1 MENNAASAAAAVTA
15 APVSAPARA
24 SGPATPTLK
33 PRAPHPLRAAA
44 TASVPRLSHD
54 LSRTLADFSIYTL
67 VYISAVF
74 IVLLL
79 VGIIAY
85 VCAKGWPALN
95 LEFFTCSTS
104 LRKGTIGVAG
114 NIINTLIIVVVTL
127 AIAIPIGVGSAIY
140 LQEYAQNKRLVHV
153 IDFATDVLA
162 GIPSIIFGLFGMLF
176 FGHMLKLGY
185 SLLCG
190 ALTLALMVLPLI
202 IRNTQEALSC
212 VPHGYKLGAFGL
224 GAGTWHTIRTILLPV
239 AAPSIVTGVILAL
252 GRIVAESAALLFTAG
267 SAKVLPH
274 SIGALFSK
282 LFTSGGTLTVQLYL
296 SATSQG
302 DFTTAFGIACILLA
316 FTLLI
321 NAATH
326 ALIALTSSRTL
337 QHA

>member
-1 MENNAASAAAAVTA
+1 MENNTIPAPGAAQVSNTMGASTNVCASTA
-15 APVSAPARA
+15 M
-24 SGPATPTLK
+24 
-33 PRAPHPLRAAA
+33 RAPRLPHEIAVA
-44 TASVPRLSHD
+44 TADCTV
-54 LSRTLADFSIYTL
+54 YTC
-67 VYISAVF
+67 VYISAAL

-79 VGIIAY
+79 VGIIGY
-85 VCAKGWPALN
+85 VLAQGWPALN

-114 NIINTLIIVVVTL
+114 NIINTLIIVVATL
-127 AIAIPIGVGSAIY
+127 AIAIPIGVGGAIY
-140 LQEYAQNKRLVHV
+140 LQEYATNKKLVRV

-176 FGHMLKLGY
+176 FGQVLRLGY

-202 IRNTQEALSC
+202 TRNTQEALTC
-212 VPHGYKLGAFGL
+212 VPQGYKLGAFGL
-224 GAGTWHTIRTILLPV
+224 GAGKWHTIRTILLPV

-267 SAKVLPH
+267 SAKLLPQ
-274 SIGALFSK
+274 SIGGLFSK

-302 DFTTAFGIACILLA
+302 DFTTAFGIACILLV

-321 NAATH
+321 NVATH
-326 ALIALTSSRTL
+326 ALIARTSSRTL
-337 QHA
+337 QTS

>member
-1 MENNAASAAAAVTA
+1 MENNAIPAPGAAQVSNTMGASTNVCASTA
-15 APVSAPARA
+15 M
-24 SGPATPTLK
+24 
-33 PRAPHPLRAAA
+33 RAPRLPHEIAVA
-44 TASVPRLSHD
+44 TADCTV
-54 LSRTLADFSIYTL
+54 YTC
-67 VYISAVF
+67 VYISAAL

-79 VGIIAY
+79 VGIIGY
-85 VCAKGWPALN
+85 VLAQGWPALN

-114 NIINTLIIVVVTL
+114 NIINTLIIVVATL
-127 AIAIPIGVGSAIY
+127 AIAIPIGVGGAIY
-140 LQEYAQNKRLVHV
+140 LQEYATNKKLVRV

-176 FGHMLKLGY
+176 FGQVLRLGY

-202 IRNTQEALSC
+202 TRNTQEALTC
-212 VPHGYKLGAFGL
+212 VPQGYKLGAFGL
-224 GAGTWHTIRTILLPV
+224 GAGKWHTIRTILLPV

-267 SAKVLPH
+267 SAKLLPQ
-274 SIGALFSK
+274 SIGGLFSK

-302 DFTTAFGIACILLA
+302 DFTTAFGIACILLV

-321 NAATH
+321 NVATH
-326 ALIALTSSRTL
+326 ALIARTSSRTL
-337 QHA
+337 QTS

>member
-1 MENNAASAAAAVTA
+1 MENNTIPASDAAQVSSIIGESANVCTSTAVRAPRLPHEIAVAAA
-15 APVSAPARA
+15 
-24 SGPATPTLK
+24 
-33 PRAPHPLRAAA
+33 
-44 TASVPRLSHD
+44 
-54 LSRTLADFSIYTL
+54 DFTVYTC
-67 VYISAVF
+67 VYISAAL

-79 VGIIAY
+79 VGIIGY
-85 VCAKGWPALN
+85 VLAQGWPALN

-114 NIINTLIIVVVTL
+114 NIINTLIIVVATL
-127 AIAIPIGVGSAIY
+127 AIAIPIGVGGAIY
-140 LQEYAQNKRLVHV
+140 LQEYANNKKLVRV

-176 FGHMLKLGY
+176 FGQVLRLGY

-202 IRNTQEALSC
+202 TRNTQEALAC
-212 VPHGYKLGAFGL
+212 VPQGYKLGAFGL
-224 GAGTWHTIRTILLPV
+224 GAGKWHTIRTILLPV

-267 SAKVLPH
+267 STKLLPQ
-274 SIGALFSK
+274 SIDALFSK

-302 DFTTAFGIACILLA
+302 DFTTAFGIACILLV

-321 NAATH
+321 NVATH
-326 ALIALTSSRTL
+326 ALIARTSSRTL
-337 QHA
+337 QTS

>member
-1 MENNAASAAAAVTA
+1 MENNTIPAPAAVRVPATVHAAGNTQVLTAAHTLHFPHELAVAAA
-15 APVSAPARA
+15 
-24 SGPATPTLK
+24 
-33 PRAPHPLRAAA
+33 
-44 TASVPRLSHD
+44 
-54 LSRTLADFSIYTL
+54 DFTVYTC
-67 VYISAVF
+67 VYISTAL

-79 VGIIAY
+79 VGIIGY
-85 VCAKGWPALN
+85 VLAQGWPALN

-114 NIINTLIIVVVTL
+114 NIINTLIIVVATL
-127 AIAIPIGVGSAIY
+127 AIAIPIGVGGAIY
-140 LQEYAQNKRLVHV
+140 LQEYANNKKLVRV

-176 FGHMLKLGY
+176 FGQVLRLGY

-202 IRNTQEALSC
+202 TRNTQEALAC
-212 VPHGYKLGAFGL
+212 VPQGYKLGAFGL
-224 GAGTWHTIRTILLPV
+224 GAGKWHTIRNILLPV

-267 SAKVLPH
+267 SAKLLPQ
-274 SIGALFSK
+274 SIDALFSK

-302 DFTTAFGIACILLA
+302 DFTTAFGIACILLV

-321 NAATH
+321 NVATH
-326 ALIALTSSRTL
+326 ALIARTSSRTL
-337 QHA
+337 QTS

>member
-1 MENNAASAAAAVTA
+1 MENNTIPAPGAAQVSSTMGASANVCASTAVC
-15 APVSAPARA
+15 
-24 SGPATPTLK
+24 TPRL
-33 PRAPHPLRAAA
+33 PHEIAVA
-44 TASVPRLSHD
+44 TA
-54 LSRTLADFSIYTL
+54 DFTVYTC
-67 VYISAVF
+67 VYISAAL

-79 VGIIAY
+79 VGIIGY
-85 VCAKGWPALN
+85 VLAQGWPALN

-114 NIINTLIIVVVTL
+114 NIINTLIIVVATL
-127 AIAIPIGVGSAIY
+127 AISIPIGVGGAIY
-140 LQEYAQNKRLVHV
+140 LQEYATNKKLVRV

-176 FGHMLKLGY
+176 FGQVLRLGY

-202 IRNTQEALSC
+202 TRNTQEALAC
-212 VPHGYKLGAFGL
+212 VPQGYKLGAFGL
-224 GAGTWHTIRTILLPV
+224 GAGKWHTIRTILLPV

-267 SAKVLPH
+267 SAKLLPQ
-274 SIGALFSK
+274 SIDALFSK

-302 DFTTAFGIACILLA
+302 DFTTAFGIACILLV

-321 NAATH
+321 NVATH
-326 ALIALTSSRTL
+326 ALIARTSSRTL
-337 QHA
+337 QTS

>member
-1 MENNAASAAAAVTA
+1 MENNAIPAPGVAQVSSTMGASANVCASTAVC
-15 APVSAPARA
+15 
-24 SGPATPTLK
+24 TPRL
-33 PRAPHPLRAAA
+33 PHELAVA
-44 TASVPRLSHD
+44 TA
-54 LSRTLADFSIYTL
+54 DFTVYTC
-67 VYISAVF
+67 VYISAAL

-79 VGIIAY
+79 VGIIGY
-85 VCAKGWPALN
+85 VLAQGWPALN

-114 NIINTLIIVVVTL
+114 NIINTLIIVVATL
-127 AIAIPIGVGSAIY
+127 AIAIPIGVGGAIY
-140 LQEYAQNKRLVHV
+140 LQEYATNKKLVRV

-176 FGHMLKLGY
+176 FGQVLRLGY

-202 IRNTQEALSC
+202 TRNTQEALAC
-212 VPHGYKLGAFGL
+212 VPQGYKLGAFGL
-224 GAGTWHTIRTILLPV
+224 GAGKWHTIRTILLPV

-267 SAKVLPH
+267 SAKLLPQ
-274 SIGALFSK
+274 SIGGLFSK

-302 DFTTAFGIACILLA
+302 DFTTAFGIACILLV

-321 NAATH
+321 NVATH
-326 ALIALTSSRTL
+326 ALIARTSSRTL
-337 QHA
+337 QTS

>member
-1 MENNAASAAAAVTA
+1 MENNTI
-15 APVSAPARA
+15 PA
-24 SGPATPTLK
+24 SGAAQVSNTMGASTNVCASTAV
-33 PRAPHPLRAAA
+33 RAPRLPHEIAAA
-44 TASVPRLSHD
+44 TA
-54 LSRTLADFSIYTL
+54 DFTVYTC
-67 VYISAVF
+67 VYISAAL

-79 VGIIAY
+79 VGIIGY
-85 VCAKGWPALN
+85 VLAQGWPALN

-114 NIINTLIIVVVTL
+114 NIINTLIIVVATL
-127 AIAIPIGVGSAIY
+127 AIAIPIGVGGAIY
-140 LQEYAQNKRLVHV
+140 LQEYATNKKLVRV

-176 FGHMLKLGY
+176 FGQVLRLGY

-202 IRNTQEALSC
+202 TRNTQEALAC
-212 VPHGYKLGAFGL
+212 VPQGYKLGAFGL
-224 GAGTWHTIRTILLPV
+224 GAGKWHTIRTILLPV

-267 SAKVLPH
+267 SAKLLPQ
-274 SIGALFSK
+274 SIDALFSK

-302 DFTTAFGIACILLA
+302 DFTTAFGIACILLV

-321 NAATH
+321 NVATH
-326 ALIALTSSRTL
+326 ALIARTSSRTL
-337 QHA
+337 QTS

>member
-1 MENNAASAAAAVTA
+1 MENNAIPAPGVAQVSSTMGASANVCASTAVC
-15 APVSAPARA
+15 
-24 SGPATPTLK
+24 TPRL
-33 PRAPHPLRAAA
+33 PHELAVA
-44 TASVPRLSHD
+44 TA
-54 LSRTLADFSIYTL
+54 DFTVYTC
-67 VYISAVF
+67 VYISAAL

-79 VGIIAY
+79 VGIIGY
-85 VCAKGWPALN
+85 VLAQGWPALN

-114 NIINTLIIVVVTL
+114 NIINTLIIVVATL
-127 AIAIPIGVGSAIY
+127 AIAIPIGVGGAIY
-140 LQEYAQNKRLVHV
+140 LQEYATNKKLVRV

-176 FGHMLKLGY
+176 FGQVLSLGY

-202 IRNTQEALSC
+202 TRNTQEALAC
-212 VPHGYKLGAFGL
+212 VPQGYKLGAFGL
-224 GAGTWHTIRTILLPV
+224 GAGKWHTIRTILLPV

-267 SAKVLPH
+267 SAKLLPQ
-274 SIGALFSK
+274 SIGGLFSK

-302 DFTTAFGIACILLA
+302 DFTTAFGIACILLV

-321 NAATH
+321 NVATH
-326 ALIALTSSRTL
+326 ALIARTSSRTL
-337 QHA
+337 QTS

>member
-1 MENNAASAAAAVTA
+1 MENNTIPAPGAAQVSSIIGESANVCTSTAV
-15 APVSAPARA
+15 R
-24 SGPATPTLK
+24 
-33 PRAPHPLRAAA
+33 
-44 TASVPRLSHD
+44 VPRLPHD
-54 LSRTLADFSIYTL
+54 IGVAAADFTVYTC
-67 VYISAVF
+67 VYISATL

-79 VGIIAY
+79 VGIIGY
-85 VCAKGWPALN
+85 VLAQGWPALN

-114 NIINTLIIVVVTL
+114 NIINTLIIVVATL
-127 AIAIPIGVGSAIY
+127 AISIPIGVGGAIY
-140 LQEYAQNKRLVHV
+140 LQEYATNKKLVRV

-176 FGHMLKLGY
+176 FGQVLRLGY

-202 IRNTQEALSC
+202 TRNTQEALTC
-212 VPHGYKLGAFGL
+212 VPQGYKLGAFGL
-224 GAGTWHTIRTILLPV
+224 GAGKWHTIRTILLPV

-267 SAKVLPH
+267 SSKLLPQ
-274 SIGALFSK
+274 SIGGLFSK

-302 DFTTAFGIACILLA
+302 DFTTAFGIACILLV

-321 NAATH
+321 NVATH
-326 ALIALTSSRTL
+326 ALIARTSSRTL
-337 QHA
+337 QTS

>member
-1 MENNAASAAAAVTA
+1 MENNTIPAPGAAQVSSIIGESANVCTSTAVRAPRLPHDIGVAAA
-15 APVSAPARA
+15 
-24 SGPATPTLK
+24 
-33 PRAPHPLRAAA
+33 
-44 TASVPRLSHD
+44 
-54 LSRTLADFSIYTL
+54 DFTVYTC
-67 VYISAVF
+67 VYISAAL

-79 VGIIAY
+79 VGIIGY
-85 VCAKGWPALN
+85 VLAQGLPALN

-114 NIINTLIIVVVTL
+114 NIINTLIIVVATL
-127 AIAIPIGVGSAIY
+127 AIAIPIGVGGAIY
-140 LQEYAQNKRLVHV
+140 LQEYANNKKLVRV

-176 FGHMLKLGY
+176 FGQVLRLGY

-202 IRNTQEALSC
+202 TRNTQEALAC
-212 VPHGYKLGAFGL
+212 VPQGYKLGAFGL
-224 GAGTWHTIRTILLPV
+224 GAGKWHTIRTILLPV

-267 SAKVLPH
+267 SAKLLPQ
-274 SIGALFSK
+274 SIGGLFSK

-302 DFTTAFGIACILLA
+302 DFTTAFGIACILLV

-321 NAATH
+321 NVATH
-326 ALIALTSSRTL
+326 ALIARTSSRTL
-337 QHA
+337 QTS

>member
-1 MENNAASAAAAVTA
+1 MENNTIPAPGAAQVSNTMGTSTNVCASTA
-15 APVSAPARA
+15 M
-24 SGPATPTLK
+24 
-33 PRAPHPLRAAA
+33 RAPRLPHEIAVA
-44 TASVPRLSHD
+44 TADCTV
-54 LSRTLADFSIYTL
+54 YTC
-67 VYISAVF
+67 VYISAAL

-79 VGIIAY
+79 VGIIGY
-85 VCAKGWPALN
+85 VLAQGWPALN

-114 NIINTLIIVVVTL
+114 NIINTLIIVVATL
-127 AIAIPIGVGSAIY
+127 AIAIPIGVGGAIY
-140 LQEYAQNKRLVHV
+140 LQEYATNKKLVRV

-176 FGHMLKLGY
+176 FGQVLRLGY

-202 IRNTQEALSC
+202 TRNTQEALTC
-212 VPHGYKLGAFGL
+212 VPQGYKLGAFGL
-224 GAGTWHTIRTILLPV
+224 GAGKWHTIRTILLPV

-267 SAKVLPH
+267 SAKLLPQ
-274 SIGALFSK
+274 SIGGLFSK

-302 DFTTAFGIACILLA
+302 DFTTAFGIACILLV

-321 NAATH
+321 NVATH
-326 ALIALTSSRTL
+326 ALIARTSSRTL
-337 QHA
+337 QTS

>member
-1 MENNAASAAAAVTA
+1 MENNTIPALGAAQVSNTMGASTNVCASTAVH
-15 APVSAPARA
+15 
-24 SGPATPTLK
+24 TPRL
-33 PRAPHPLRAAA
+33 PHEIAVA
-44 TASVPRLSHD
+44 TA
-54 LSRTLADFSIYTL
+54 DFTVYTC
-67 VYISAVF
+67 VYISAAL

-79 VGIIAY
+79 VGIIGY
-85 VCAKGWPALN
+85 VLVQGWPALN

-114 NIINTLIIVVVTL
+114 NIINTLIIVVATL
-127 AIAIPIGVGSAIY
+127 AIAIPIGVGGAIY
-140 LQEYAQNKRLVHV
+140 LQEYATNKKLVRV

-176 FGHMLKLGY
+176 FGQVLRLGY

-202 IRNTQEALSC
+202 TRNTQEALAC
-212 VPHGYKLGAFGL
+212 VPQGYKLGAFGL
-224 GAGTWHTIRTILLPV
+224 GAGKWHTIRTILLPV

-267 SAKVLPH
+267 SAKLLPQ
-274 SIGALFSK
+274 SIGGLFSK

-302 DFTTAFGIACILLA
+302 DFTTAFGIACILLV

-321 NAATH
+321 NVATH
-326 ALIALTSSRTL
+326 ALIARTSSRTL
-337 QHA
+337 QTS

>member
-1 MENNAASAAAAVTA
+1 MENNTIPAPAAVRVPATVHAAGNTQVLTAAHTLHFPHELAVAAA
-15 APVSAPARA
+15 
-24 SGPATPTLK
+24 
-33 PRAPHPLRAAA
+33 
-44 TASVPRLSHD
+44 
-54 LSRTLADFSIYTL
+54 DFTVYTC
-67 VYISAVF
+67 VYISTAL

-79 VGIIAY
+79 VGIIGY
-85 VCAKGWPALN
+85 VLAQGWPALN

-114 NIINTLIIVVVTL
+114 NIINTLIIVMATL
-127 AIAIPIGVGSAIY
+127 AIAIPIGVGGAIY
-140 LQEYAQNKRLVHV
+140 LQEYANNKKLVRV

-176 FGHMLKLGY
+176 FGQVLSLGY

-202 IRNTQEALSC
+202 TRNTQEALAC
-212 VPHGYKLGAFGL
+212 VPQGYKLGAFGL
-224 GAGTWHTIRTILLPV
+224 GAGKWHTIRTILLPV

-267 SAKVLPH
+267 SAKLLPQ
-274 SIGALFSK
+274 SIDVLFSK

-302 DFTTAFGIACILLA
+302 DFATAFGIACILLV

-321 NAATH
+321 NVATH
-326 ALIALTSSRTL
+326 ALIARTSSRTL
-337 QHA
+337 QTS

>member
-1 MENNAASAAAAVTA
+1 MENNTIPASDAAQVSSIIGESANVCTSTAARAQRLPHELAVAAADCTV
-15 APVSAPARA
+15 
-24 SGPATPTLK
+24 
-33 PRAPHPLRAAA
+33 
-44 TASVPRLSHD
+44 
-54 LSRTLADFSIYTL
+54 YTC
-67 VYISAVF
+67 VYISAAL

-79 VGIIAY
+79 VGIIGY
-85 VCAKGWPALN
+85 VLAQGWPALN

-114 NIINTLIIVVVTL
+114 NIINTLIIVVATL
-127 AIAIPIGVGSAIY
+127 AIAIPIGVGGAIY
-140 LQEYAQNKRLVHV
+140 LQEYANNKKLVRV

-176 FGHMLKLGY
+176 FGQVLRLGY

-202 IRNTQEALSC
+202 TRNTQEALAC
-212 VPHGYKLGAFGL
+212 VPQGYKLGAFGL
-224 GAGTWHTIRTILLPV
+224 GAGKWHTIRTILLPV

-267 SAKVLPH
+267 SAKLLPQ
-274 SIGALFSK
+274 SIDALFSK

-302 DFTTAFGIACILLA
+302 DFTTAFGIACILLV

-321 NAATH
+321 NVATH
-326 ALIALTSSRTL
+326 ALIARTGSRTL
-337 QHA
+337 QTL

>member
-1 MENNAASAAAAVTA
+1 MENNTIPAPGAAQVSSIIGESANVCTSTAVRAPRLPHDIAVAAA
-15 APVSAPARA
+15 
-24 SGPATPTLK
+24 
-33 PRAPHPLRAAA
+33 
-44 TASVPRLSHD
+44 
-54 LSRTLADFSIYTL
+54 DFTVYTC
-67 VYISAVF
+67 VYISAAL

-79 VGIIAY
+79 VGIIGY
-85 VCAKGWPALN
+85 VLAQGLPALN

-114 NIINTLIIVVVTL
+114 NIINTLIIVVATL
-127 AIAIPIGVGSAIY
+127 AIAIPIGVGGAIY
-140 LQEYAQNKRLVHV
+140 LQEYANNKKLVRV

-176 FGHMLKLGY
+176 FGQVLRLGY

-202 IRNTQEALSC
+202 TRNTQEALAC
-212 VPHGYKLGAFGL
+212 VPQGYKLGAFGL
-224 GAGTWHTIRTILLPV
+224 GAGKWHTIRTILLPV

-267 SAKVLPH
+267 SAKLLPQ
-274 SIGALFSK
+274 SIGGLFSK

-302 DFTTAFGIACILLA
+302 DFTTAFGIACILLV

-321 NAATH
+321 NVATH
-326 ALIALTSSRTL
+326 ALIARTSSRTL
-337 QHA
+337 QTS

>member
-1 MENNAASAAAAVTA
+1 MENNTIPAPGAAQVSSIIGASANVCASTAVRAQRLPHELAVAAA
-15 APVSAPARA
+15 
-24 SGPATPTLK
+24 
-33 PRAPHPLRAAA
+33 
-44 TASVPRLSHD
+44 
-54 LSRTLADFSIYTL
+54 DFTVYTC
-67 VYISAVF
+67 VYISTAL

-79 VGIIAY
+79 VGIIGY
-85 VCAKGWPALN
+85 VLAQGWPALN

-114 NIINTLIIVVVTL
+114 NIINTLIIVVATL
-127 AIAIPIGVGSAIY
+127 AIAIPIGVGGAIY
-140 LQEYAQNKRLVHV
+140 LQEYANNKKLVRV

-176 FGHMLKLGY
+176 FGQVLRLGY

-202 IRNTQEALSC
+202 TRNTQEALAC
-212 VPHGYKLGAFGL
+212 VPQGYKLGAFGL
-224 GAGTWHTIRTILLPV
+224 GAGKWHTIRNILLPV

-267 SAKVLPH
+267 SAKLLPQ
-274 SIGALFSK
+274 SIDALFSK

-302 DFTTAFGIACILLA
+302 DFTTAFGIACILLV

-321 NAATH
+321 NVATH
-326 ALIALTSSRTL
+326 ALIARTSSRTL
-337 QHA
+337 QTS

>member
-1 MENNAASAAAAVTA
+1 MENNTIPAPGAAQVSSIIGESVNVCTSTAV
-15 APVSAPARA
+15 
-24 SGPATPTLK
+24 
-33 PRAPHPLRAAA
+33 RAPRLPHEIAVA
-44 TASVPRLSHD
+44 TA
-54 LSRTLADFSIYTL
+54 DFTVYTC
-67 VYISAVF
+67 VYISAAL

-79 VGIIAY
+79 VGIIGY
-85 VCAKGWPALN
+85 VLAQGWPALN

-104 LRKGTIGVAG
+104 LRKGAIGVAG
-114 NIINTLIIVVVTL
+114 NIINTLIIVVATL
-127 AIAIPIGVGSAIY
+127 AISIPIGVGGAIY
-140 LQEYAQNKRLVHV
+140 LQEYATNKKLVRV

-176 FGHMLKLGY
+176 FGQILRLGY

-202 IRNTQEALSC
+202 TRNTQEALAC
-212 VPHGYKLGAFGL
+212 VPQGYKLGAFGL
-224 GAGTWHTIRTILLPV
+224 GAGKWHTIRTILLPV

-267 SAKVLPH
+267 SAKLLPQ
-274 SIGALFSK
+274 SIGGLFSK

-302 DFTTAFGIACILLA
+302 DFTTAFGIACILLV

-321 NAATH
+321 NVATH
-326 ALIALTSSRTL
+326 ALIARTSSRTL
-337 QHA
+337 QTS

>member
-1 MENNAASAAAAVTA
+1 MENNTIPAPGAAQVSNTMGASTNVCAPTA
-15 APVSAPARA
+15 M
-24 SGPATPTLK
+24 
-33 PRAPHPLRAAA
+33 RAPRLPHEIAVA
-44 TASVPRLSHD
+44 TADCTV
-54 LSRTLADFSIYTL
+54 YTC
-67 VYISAVF
+67 VYISAAL

-79 VGIIAY
+79 VGIIGY
-85 VCAKGWPALN
+85 VLAQGWPALN

-114 NIINTLIIVVVTL
+114 NIINTLIIVVATL
-127 AIAIPIGVGSAIY
+127 AIAIPIGVGGAIY
-140 LQEYAQNKRLVHV
+140 LQEYATNKKLVRV

-176 FGHMLKLGY
+176 FGQVLRLGY

-202 IRNTQEALSC
+202 TRNTQEALTC
-212 VPHGYKLGAFGL
+212 VPQGYKLGAFGL
-224 GAGTWHTIRTILLPV
+224 GAGKWHTIRTILLPV

-267 SAKVLPH
+267 SAKLLPQ
-274 SIGALFSK
+274 SIGGLFSK

-302 DFTTAFGIACILLA
+302 DFTTAFGIACILLV

-321 NAATH
+321 NVATH
-326 ALIALTSSRTL
+326 ALIARTSSRTL
-337 QHA
+337 QTS

>member
-1 MENNAASAAAAVTA
+1 MENNTIPAPGAAQVSSIIGESANVCTSTAVRAPRLPHDIGVAAA
-15 APVSAPARA
+15 
-24 SGPATPTLK
+24 
-33 PRAPHPLRAAA
+33 
-44 TASVPRLSHD
+44 
-54 LSRTLADFSIYTL
+54 DFTVYTC
-67 VYISAVF
+67 VYISAAL

-79 VGIIAY
+79 VGIIGY
-85 VCAKGWPALN
+85 VLAQGWPALN

-114 NIINTLIIVVVTL
+114 NIINTLIIVVATL
-127 AIAIPIGVGSAIY
+127 AIAIPIGVGGAIY
-140 LQEYAQNKRLVHV
+140 LQEYATNKKLVRV

-176 FGHMLKLGY
+176 FGQVLRLGY

-202 IRNTQEALSC
+202 TRNTQEALAC
-212 VPHGYKLGAFGL
+212 VPQGYKLGAFGL
-224 GAGTWHTIRTILLPV
+224 GAGKWHTIRTILLPV

-267 SAKVLPH
+267 SAKLLPQ
-274 SIGALFSK
+274 SIGGLFSK

-302 DFTTAFGIACILLA
+302 DFTTAFGIACILLV

-321 NAATH
+321 NVATH
-326 ALIALTSSRTL
+326 ALIARTSSRTL
-337 QHA
+337 QTS

>member
-1 MENNAASAAAAVTA
+1 MENNTIPAPGAAQVSSIIGESANVCTSTAVRAPRLPHDIGVAAA
-15 APVSAPARA
+15 
-24 SGPATPTLK
+24 
-33 PRAPHPLRAAA
+33 
-44 TASVPRLSHD
+44 
-54 LSRTLADFSIYTL
+54 DFTVYTC
-67 VYISAVF
+67 VYISATL

-79 VGIIAY
+79 VGIIGY
-85 VCAKGWPALN
+85 VLAQGWPALN

-114 NIINTLIIVVVTL
+114 NIINTLIIVMATL
-127 AIAIPIGVGSAIY
+127 AIAIPIGVGGAIY
-140 LQEYAQNKRLVHV
+140 LQEYANNKKLVRV

-176 FGHMLKLGY
+176 FGQVLRLGY

-202 IRNTQEALSC
+202 TRNTQEALAC
-212 VPHGYKLGAFGL
+212 VPQGYKLGAFGL
-224 GAGTWHTIRTILLPV
+224 GAGKWHTIRTILLPV

-267 SAKVLPH
+267 SAKLLPQ
-274 SIGALFSK
+274 SIGGLFSK

-302 DFTTAFGIACILLA
+302 DFTTAFGIACILLV

-321 NAATH
+321 NVATH
-326 ALIALTSSRTL
+326 ALIARTSSRTL
-337 QHA
+337 QTS

>member
-1 MENNAASAAAAVTA
+1 MENNTIPAPAAVRVPATVHAAGNTQVLTAAHTLHFPHELAVAAA
-15 APVSAPARA
+15 
-24 SGPATPTLK
+24 
-33 PRAPHPLRAAA
+33 
-44 TASVPRLSHD
+44 
-54 LSRTLADFSIYTL
+54 DFTVYTC
-67 VYISAVF
+67 VYISTAL

-79 VGIIAY
+79 VGIIGY
-85 VCAKGWPALN
+85 VLAQGWPALN

-114 NIINTLIIVVVTL
+114 NIINTLIIVVATL
-127 AIAIPIGVGSAIY
+127 AIAIPIGVGGAIY
-140 LQEYAQNKRLVHV
+140 LQEYANNKKLVRV

-176 FGHMLKLGY
+176 FGQVLSLGY

-202 IRNTQEALSC
+202 TRNTQEALAC
-212 VPHGYKLGAFGL
+212 VPQGYKLGAFGL
-224 GAGTWHTIRTILLPV
+224 GAGKWHTIRTILLPV

-267 SAKVLPH
+267 SAKLLPQ
-274 SIGALFSK
+274 SIDALFSK

-302 DFTTAFGIACILLA
+302 DFTTAFGIACILLV

-321 NAATH
+321 NVATH
-326 ALIALTSSRTL
+326 ALIARTSSRTL
-337 QHA
+337 QTS

>member
-1 MENNAASAAAAVTA
+1 MENNTIPAPGAAQVSSIIGESANVCTSTAVRAPRLPHDIGVAAA
-15 APVSAPARA
+15 
-24 SGPATPTLK
+24 
-33 PRAPHPLRAAA
+33 
-44 TASVPRLSHD
+44 
-54 LSRTLADFSIYTL
+54 DFTVYTC
-67 VYISAVF
+67 VYISATL

-79 VGIIAY
+79 VGIIGY
-85 VCAKGWPALN
+85 VLAQGWPALN

-114 NIINTLIIVVVTL
+114 NIINTLIIVVATL
-127 AIAIPIGVGSAIY
+127 AIAIPIGVGGAIY
-140 LQEYAQNKRLVHV
+140 LQEYATNKKLVRV

-176 FGHMLKLGY
+176 FGQVLRLGY

-202 IRNTQEALSC
+202 TRNTQEALAC
-212 VPHGYKLGAFGL
+212 VPQGYKLGAFGL
-224 GAGTWHTIRTILLPV
+224 GAGKWHTIRTILLPV

-267 SAKVLPH
+267 SSKLLPQ
-274 SIGALFSK
+274 SIGGLFSK

-302 DFTTAFGIACILLA
+302 DFTTAFGIACILLV

-321 NAATH
+321 NVATH
-326 ALIALTSSRTL
+326 ALIARTSSRTL
-337 QHA
+337 QTS

>member
-1 MENNAASAAAAVTA
+1 MENNTIPAPGAAQVSSIIGESANVCTSTAVRAPRLPHDIGVAAA
-15 APVSAPARA
+15 
-24 SGPATPTLK
+24 
-33 PRAPHPLRAAA
+33 
-44 TASVPRLSHD
+44 
-54 LSRTLADFSIYTL
+54 DFTVYTC
-67 VYISAVF
+67 VYISATL

-79 VGIIAY
+79 VGIIGY
-85 VCAKGWPALN
+85 VLAQGWPALN

-114 NIINTLIIVVVTL
+114 NIINTLIIVVATL
-127 AIAIPIGVGSAIY
+127 AIAIPIGVGGAIY
-140 LQEYAQNKRLVHV
+140 LQEYANNKKLVRV

-176 FGHMLKLGY
+176 FGQVLRLGY

-202 IRNTQEALSC
+202 TRNTQEALAC
-212 VPHGYKLGAFGL
+212 VPQGYKLGAFGL
-224 GAGTWHTIRTILLPV
+224 GAGKWHAIRTILLPV

-267 SAKVLPH
+267 SAKLLPQ
-274 SIGALFSK
+274 SIDALFSK

-302 DFTTAFGIACILLA
+302 DFTTAFGIACILLV

-321 NAATH
+321 NVATH
-326 ALIALTSSRTL
+326 ALIARTSSRTL
-337 QHA
+337 QTS

>member
-1 MENNAASAAAAVTA
+1 MENNTIPAPDAAQVSSIIGESANVCTSPAVRAQRFPHELAVAAA
-15 APVSAPARA
+15 
-24 SGPATPTLK
+24 
-33 PRAPHPLRAAA
+33 
-44 TASVPRLSHD
+44 
-54 LSRTLADFSIYTL
+54 DFTVYTC
-67 VYISAVF
+67 VYISAAL
-74 IVLLL
+74 IMLLL
-79 VGIIAY
+79 VGIIGY
-85 VCAKGWPALN
+85 VLAQGWPALN

-114 NIINTLIIVVVTL
+114 NIINTLIIVMATL
-127 AIAIPIGVGSAIY
+127 AIAIPIGVGGAIY
-140 LQEYAQNKRLVHV
+140 LQEYANNKKLVRV

-176 FGHMLKLGY
+176 FGQVLSLGY

-202 IRNTQEALSC
+202 TRNTQEALAC
-212 VPHGYKLGAFGL
+212 VPQGYKLGAFGL
-224 GAGTWHTIRTILLPV
+224 GAGKWHTIRTILLPV

-267 SAKVLPH
+267 SAKLLPQ
-274 SIGALFSK
+274 SIDALFSK

-302 DFTTAFGIACILLA
+302 DFTTAFGIACILLV

-321 NAATH
+321 NVATH
-326 ALIALTSSRTL
+326 ALIARTSSRTL
-337 QHA
+337 QTS

>member
-1 MENNAASAAAAVTA
+1 MENNTIPAPGAAQVSSIIGESANVCTSTAVRAPRLPHDIGVAAA
-15 APVSAPARA
+15 
-24 SGPATPTLK
+24 
-33 PRAPHPLRAAA
+33 
-44 TASVPRLSHD
+44 
-54 LSRTLADFSIYTL
+54 DFTVYTC
-67 VYISAVF
+67 VYISATL

-79 VGIIAY
+79 VGIIGY
-85 VCAKGWPALN
+85 VLAQGWPALN

-114 NIINTLIIVVVTL
+114 NIINTLIIVVATL
-127 AIAIPIGVGSAIY
+127 AIAIPIGVGGAIY
-140 LQEYAQNKRLVHV
+140 LQEYANNKKLVRV

-176 FGHMLKLGY
+176 FGQVLRLGY

-202 IRNTQEALSC
+202 TRNTQEALAC
-212 VPHGYKLGAFGL
+212 VPQGYKLGAFGL
-224 GAGTWHTIRTILLPV
+224 GAGKWHTIRTILLPV

-267 SAKVLPH
+267 SAKLLPQ
-274 SIGALFSK
+274 SIDALFSK

-302 DFTTAFGIACILLA
+302 DFTTAFGIACILLV

-321 NAATH
+321 NVATH
-326 ALIALTSSRTL
+326 ALIARTSSRTL
-337 QHA
+337 QTS

>member
-1 MENNAASAAAAVTA
+1 MENNAIPAPDVAQVSSTMGASANVCASTAVC
-15 APVSAPARA
+15 
-24 SGPATPTLK
+24 TPRL
-33 PRAPHPLRAAA
+33 PHELAVA
-44 TASVPRLSHD
+44 TA
-54 LSRTLADFSIYTL
+54 DFTVYTF
-67 VYISAVF
+67 VYISAAL

-79 VGIIAY
+79 VGIIGY
-85 VCAKGWPALN
+85 VLAQGWPALN

-114 NIINTLIIVVVTL
+114 NIINTLIIVVATL
-127 AIAIPIGVGSAIY
+127 AIAIPIGVGGAIY
-140 LQEYAQNKRLVHV
+140 LQEYANNKKLVRV

-176 FGHMLKLGY
+176 FGQVLRLGY

-202 IRNTQEALSC
+202 TRNTQEALAC
-212 VPHGYKLGAFGL
+212 VPQGYKLGAFGL
-224 GAGTWHTIRTILLPV
+224 GAGKWHTIRTILLPV

-267 SAKVLPH
+267 SAKLLPQ
-274 SIGALFSK
+274 SIDALFSK

-302 DFTTAFGIACILLA
+302 DFTTAFGIACILLV

-321 NAATH
+321 NVATH
-326 ALIALTSSRTL
+326 ALIARTSSRTL
-337 QHA
+337 QTS

>member
-1 MENNAASAAAAVTA
+1 MENNTIPAPGAAQVSSIIGESANVCTSTAVRAPRLPHDIGVAAA
-15 APVSAPARA
+15 
-24 SGPATPTLK
+24 
-33 PRAPHPLRAAA
+33 
-44 TASVPRLSHD
+44 
-54 LSRTLADFSIYTL
+54 DFTVYTC
-67 VYISAVF
+67 VYISATL

-79 VGIIAY
+79 VGIIGY
-85 VCAKGWPALN
+85 VLAQGWPALN

-114 NIINTLIIVVVTL
+114 NIINTLIIVVATL
-127 AIAIPIGVGSAIY
+127 AIAIPIGVGGAIY
-140 LQEYAQNKRLVHV
+140 LQEYANNKKLVRV

-176 FGHMLKLGY
+176 FGQVLRLGY

-202 IRNTQEALSC
+202 TRNTQEALAC
-212 VPHGYKLGAFGL
+212 VPQGYKLGAFGL
-224 GAGTWHTIRTILLPV
+224 GAGKWHTIRTILLPV

-267 SAKVLPH
+267 SAKLLPQ
-274 SIGALFSK
+274 SIGGLFSK

-302 DFTTAFGIACILLA
+302 DFTTAFGIACILLV

-321 NAATH
+321 NVATH
-326 ALIALTSSRTL
+326 ALIARTSSRTL
-337 QHA
+337 QTS

>member
-1 MENNAASAAAAVTA
+1 MENNTIPASGAAQVSNTMGASANVCASTAVC
-15 APVSAPARA
+15 
-24 SGPATPTLK
+24 TPRL
-33 PRAPHPLRAAA
+33 PHELAVA
-44 TASVPRLSHD
+44 TA
-54 LSRTLADFSIYTL
+54 DFTVYTC
-67 VYISAVF
+67 VYISAAL

-79 VGIIAY
+79 VGIIGY
-85 VCAKGWPALN
+85 VLAQGWPALN

-114 NIINTLIIVVVTL
+114 NIINTLIIVVATL
-127 AIAIPIGVGSAIY
+127 AIAIPIGVGGAIY
-140 LQEYAQNKRLVHV
+140 LQEYATNKKLVRV

-176 FGHMLKLGY
+176 FGQVLRLGY

-202 IRNTQEALSC
+202 TRNTQEALAC
-212 VPHGYKLGAFGL
+212 VPQGYKLGAFGL
-224 GAGTWHTIRTILLPV
+224 GAGKWHTIRTILLPV

-267 SAKVLPH
+267 SAKLLPQ
-274 SIGALFSK
+274 SIGGLFSK

-302 DFTTAFGIACILLA
+302 DFTTAFGIACILLV

-321 NAATH
+321 NVATH
-326 ALIALTSSRTL
+326 ALIARTSSRTL
-337 QHA
+337 QTS

>member
-1 MENNAASAAAAVTA
+1 MENNTIPAPGAAQVSSIIGESANVCTSTAVRAPRLPHDIAVAAA
-15 APVSAPARA
+15 
-24 SGPATPTLK
+24 
-33 PRAPHPLRAAA
+33 
-44 TASVPRLSHD
+44 
-54 LSRTLADFSIYTL
+54 DFTVYTC
-67 VYISAVF
+67 VYISAAL

-79 VGIIAY
+79 VGIIGY
-85 VCAKGWPALN
+85 VLAQGLPALN

-114 NIINTLIIVVVTL
+114 NIINTLIIVVATL
-127 AIAIPIGVGSAIY
+127 AISIPIGVGGAIY
-140 LQEYAQNKRLVHV
+140 LQEYATNKKLVRV

-176 FGHMLKLGY
+176 FGQVLRLGY

-202 IRNTQEALSC
+202 TRNTQEALAC
-212 VPHGYKLGAFGL
+212 VPQGYKLGAFGL
-224 GAGTWHTIRTILLPV
+224 GAGKWHTIRTILLPV

-267 SAKVLPH
+267 SAKLLPQ
-274 SIGALFSK
+274 SIGGLFSK

-302 DFTTAFGIACILLA
+302 DFTTAFGIACILLV

-321 NAATH
+321 NVATH
-326 ALIALTSSRTL
+326 ALIARTSSRTL
-337 QHA
+337 QTS

>member
-1 MENNAASAAAAVTA
+1 MENNTIPAPGAAQVSSIIGESANVCTSTAVRAPRLPHDIGVAAA
-15 APVSAPARA
+15 
-24 SGPATPTLK
+24 
-33 PRAPHPLRAAA
+33 
-44 TASVPRLSHD
+44 
-54 LSRTLADFSIYTL
+54 DFTVYTC
-67 VYISAVF
+67 VYISAAL

-79 VGIIAY
+79 VGIIGY
-85 VCAKGWPALN
+85 VLAQGWPALN

-114 NIINTLIIVVVTL
+114 NIINTLIIVVATL
-127 AIAIPIGVGSAIY
+127 AISIPIGVGGAIY
-140 LQEYAQNKRLVHV
+140 LQEYATNKKLVRV

-176 FGHMLKLGY
+176 FGQVLRLGY

-202 IRNTQEALSC
+202 TRNTQEALAC
-212 VPHGYKLGAFGL
+212 VPQGYKLGAFGL
-224 GAGTWHTIRTILLPV
+224 GAGKWHTIRTILLPV

-267 SAKVLPH
+267 SAKLLPQ
-274 SIGALFSK
+274 SIDALFSK

-302 DFTTAFGIACILLA
+302 DFTTAFGIACILLV

-321 NAATH
+321 NVATH
-326 ALIALTSSRTL
+326 ALIARTSSRTL
-337 QHA
+337 QTS

>member
-1 MENNAASAAAAVTA
+1 MENNTIPAPGAAQVSSTMGASANVCASTAVC
-15 APVSAPARA
+15 
-24 SGPATPTLK
+24 TPRL
-33 PRAPHPLRAAA
+33 PHELAVA
-44 TASVPRLSHD
+44 TA
-54 LSRTLADFSIYTL
+54 DFTVYTC
-67 VYISAVF
+67 VYISAAL

-79 VGIIAY
+79 VGIIGY
-85 VCAKGWPALN
+85 VLAQGWPALN

-114 NIINTLIIVVVTL
+114 NIINTLIIVVATL
-127 AIAIPIGVGSAIY
+127 AIAIPIGVGGAIY
-140 LQEYAQNKRLVHV
+140 LQEYATNKKLVRV

-176 FGHMLKLGY
+176 FGQVLRLGY

-202 IRNTQEALSC
+202 TRNTQEALVC
-212 VPHGYKLGAFGL
+212 VPQDYKLGAFGL
-224 GAGTWHTIRTILLPV
+224 GAGKWHTIRTILLPV

-267 SAKVLPH
+267 SAKLLPQ
-274 SIGALFSK
+274 SIGGLFSK

-302 DFTTAFGIACILLA
+302 DFTTAFGIACILLVS
-316 FTLLI
+316 TLLI
-321 NAATH
+321 NVATH
-326 ALIALTSSRTL
+326 ALIARTSSRTL
-337 QHA
+337 QTS

>member
-1 MENNAASAAAAVTA
+1 MENNTIPAPGAAQVSNTMGASTNVCASTA
-15 APVSAPARA
+15 M
-24 SGPATPTLK
+24 
-33 PRAPHPLRAAA
+33 RAPRLPHEIAVA
-44 TASVPRLSHD
+44 TADCTV
-54 LSRTLADFSIYTL
+54 YTC
-67 VYISAVF
+67 VYISAAL

-79 VGIIAY
+79 VGIIGY
-85 VCAKGWPALN
+85 VLAQGWPALN

-114 NIINTLIIVVVTL
+114 NIINTLIIVVATL
-127 AIAIPIGVGSAIY
+127 AIAIPIGVGGAIY
-140 LQEYAQNKRLVHV
+140 LQEYATNKKLVRV

-176 FGHMLKLGY
+176 FGQVLRLGY

-202 IRNTQEALSC
+202 TRNTQEALAC
-212 VPHGYKLGAFGL
+212 VPQGYKLGAFGL
-224 GAGTWHTIRTILLPV
+224 GAGKWHTIRTILLPV

-267 SAKVLPH
+267 SSKLLPQ
-274 SIGALFSK
+274 SIGGLFSK

-302 DFTTAFGIACILLA
+302 DFTTAFGIACILLV

-321 NAATH
+321 NVATH
-326 ALIALTSSRTL
+326 ALIARTSSRTL
-337 QHA
+337 QTS

>member
-1 MENNAASAAAAVTA
+1 M
-15 APVSAPARA
+15 
-24 SGPATPTLK
+24 
-33 PRAPHPLRAAA
+33 
-44 TASVPRLSHD
+44 
-54 LSRTLADFSIYTL
+54 
-67 VYISAVF
+67 
-74 IVLLL
+74 LLL
-79 VGIIAY
+79 VGIIGY
-85 VCAKGWPALN
+85 VLAQGWPALN

-114 NIINTLIIVVVTL
+114 NIINTLIIVVATL
-127 AIAIPIGVGSAIY
+127 AIAIPIGVGGAIY
-140 LQEYAQNKRLVHV
+140 LQEYATNKKLVRV

-176 FGHMLKLGY
+176 FGQVLRLGY

-202 IRNTQEALSC
+202 TRNTQEALTC
-212 VPHGYKLGAFGL
+212 VPQGYKLGAFGL
-224 GAGTWHTIRTILLPV
+224 GAGKWHTIRTILLPV

-267 SAKVLPH
+267 SAKLLPQ
-274 SIGALFSK
+274 SIDALFSK

-302 DFTTAFGIACILLA
+302 DFTTAFGIACILLV

-321 NAATH
+321 NVATH
-326 ALIALTSSRTL
+326 ALIAHTSSRTL
-337 QHA
+337 QTS

>member
-1 MENNAASAAAAVTA
+1 MENNTIPAPDAMCVPTAVHAAGNTRVPTAVRTPRFPHELAVAAA
-15 APVSAPARA
+15 
-24 SGPATPTLK
+24 
-33 PRAPHPLRAAA
+33 
-44 TASVPRLSHD
+44 
-54 LSRTLADFSIYTL
+54 DFTVYTC
-67 VYISAVF
+67 VYISATL

-79 VGIIAY
+79 VGIIGY
-85 VCAKGWPALN
+85 VLAQGWPALN

-114 NIINTLIIVVVTL
+114 NIINTLIIVMATL
-127 AIAIPIGVGSAIY
+127 AIAIPIGVGGAIY
-140 LQEYAQNKRLVHV
+140 LQEYANNKKLVRV

-176 FGHMLKLGY
+176 FGQVLRLGY

-202 IRNTQEALSC
+202 TRNTQEALAC
-212 VPHGYKLGAFGL
+212 VPQGYKLGAFGL
-224 GAGTWHTIRTILLPV
+224 GAGKWHTIRTILLPV

-267 SAKVLPH
+267 SAKLLPQ
-274 SIGALFSK
+274 SIGGLFSK

-302 DFTTAFGIACILLA
+302 DFTTAFGIACILLV

-321 NAATH
+321 NVATH
-326 ALIALTSSRTL
+326 ALIARTSSRTL
-337 QHA
+337 QTS

>member
-1 MENNAASAAAAVTA
+1 MENNTIPASDAAQVSSIIGESANVCTSTAARAQRLPHELAVAAA
-15 APVSAPARA
+15 
-24 SGPATPTLK
+24 
-33 PRAPHPLRAAA
+33 
-44 TASVPRLSHD
+44 
-54 LSRTLADFSIYTL
+54 DFTVYTC
-67 VYISAVF
+67 VYISAAL

-79 VGIIAY
+79 VGIIGY
-85 VCAKGWPALN
+85 VLAQGWPALN

-114 NIINTLIIVVVTL
+114 NIINTLIIVVATL
-127 AIAIPIGVGSAIY
+127 AIAIPIGVGGAIY
-140 LQEYAQNKRLVHV
+140 LQEYATNKKLVRV

-176 FGHMLKLGY
+176 FGQVLRLGY

-202 IRNTQEALSC
+202 TRNTQEALAC
-212 VPHGYKLGAFGL
+212 VPQGYKLGAFGL
-224 GAGTWHTIRTILLPV
+224 GAGKWHTIRTILLPV

-267 SAKVLPH
+267 SAKLLPQ
-274 SIGALFSK
+274 SIDALFSK

-302 DFTTAFGIACILLA
+302 DFTTAFGIACILLV

-321 NAATH
+321 NVATH
-326 ALIALTSSRTL
+326 ALIARTSSRTL
-337 QHA
+337 QTS

>member
-1 MENNAASAAAAVTA
+1 MENNTIPAPGAAQVSNAMSASTNVCASTAMCAPRLPHEIAV
-15 APVSAPARA
+15 
-24 SGPATPTLK
+24 
-33 PRAPHPLRAAA
+33 A
-44 TASVPRLSHD
+44 TA
-54 LSRTLADFSIYTL
+54 DFTVYTC
-67 VYISAVF
+67 VYISAAL

-79 VGIIAY
+79 VGIIGY
-85 VCAKGWPALN
+85 VLAQGWPALN

-114 NIINTLIIVVVTL
+114 NIINTLIIVVATL
-127 AIAIPIGVGSAIY
+127 AIAIPIGVGGAIY
-140 LQEYAQNKRLVHV
+140 LQEYATNKKLVRV

-176 FGHMLKLGY
+176 FGQVLRLGY

-202 IRNTQEALSC
+202 TRNTQEALAC
-212 VPHGYKLGAFGL
+212 VPQGYKLGAFGL
-224 GAGTWHTIRTILLPV
+224 GAGKWHTIRTILLPV

-267 SAKVLPH
+267 SAKLLPQ
-274 SIGALFSK
+274 SIGGLFSK

-302 DFTTAFGIACILLA
+302 DFTTAFGIACILLV

-321 NAATH
+321 NVATH
-326 ALIALTSSRTL
+326 ALIARTSSRTL
-337 QHA
+337 QTS

>member
-1 MENNAASAAAAVTA
+1 MENNTIPAPGAAQVSNTMGASTNVCASTAV
-15 APVSAPARA
+15 
-24 SGPATPTLK
+24 
-33 PRAPHPLRAAA
+33 RAPRLPHEIAVA
-44 TASVPRLSHD
+44 TADCTV
-54 LSRTLADFSIYTL
+54 YTC
-67 VYISAVF
+67 VYISAAL

-79 VGIIAY
+79 VGIIGY
-85 VCAKGWPALN
+85 VLAQGWLALN

-114 NIINTLIIVVVTL
+114 NIINTLIIVVATL
-127 AIAIPIGVGSAIY
+127 AIAIPIGVGGAIY
-140 LQEYAQNKRLVHV
+140 LQEYATNKKLVRV

-176 FGHMLKLGY
+176 FGQVLRLGY

-202 IRNTQEALSC
+202 TRNTQEALAC
-212 VPHGYKLGAFGL
+212 VPQGYKLGAFGL
-224 GAGTWHTIRTILLPV
+224 GAGKWHTIRTILLPV

-267 SAKVLPH
+267 SAKLLPQ
-274 SIGALFSK
+274 SIGGLFSK

-302 DFTTAFGIACILLA
+302 DFTTAFGIACILLV

-321 NAATH
+321 NVATH
-326 ALIALTSSRTL
+326 ALIARTSSRTL
-337 QHA
+337 QTS

>member
-1 MENNAASAAAAVTA
+1 MENNTIPASDAAQVSSIIGESANVCTSTAARAQRLPHELAVAAA
-15 APVSAPARA
+15 
-24 SGPATPTLK
+24 
-33 PRAPHPLRAAA
+33 
-44 TASVPRLSHD
+44 
-54 LSRTLADFSIYTL
+54 DFTVYTC
-67 VYISAVF
+67 VYISAAL

-79 VGIIAY
+79 VGIIGY
-85 VCAKGWPALN
+85 VLAQGWPALN

-114 NIINTLIIVVVTL
+114 NIINTLIIVVTTL
-127 AIAIPIGVGSAIY
+127 AIAIPIGVGGAIY
-140 LQEYAQNKRLVHV
+140 LQEYATNKKLVRV

-176 FGHMLKLGY
+176 FGQVLRLGY

-202 IRNTQEALSC
+202 TRNTQEALTC
-212 VPHGYKLGAFGL
+212 VPQGYKLGAFGL
-224 GAGTWHTIRTILLPV
+224 GAGKWHTIRTILLPV

-267 SAKVLPH
+267 SAKLLPQ
-274 SIGALFSK
+274 SIGGLFSK

-302 DFTTAFGIACILLA
+302 DFTTAFGIACILLV

-321 NAATH
+321 NVATH
-326 ALIALTSSRTL
+326 ALIARTSYRTL
-337 QHA
+337 QTS